1 MNANFPSLEEVEAF
15 FCNQLECW
23 DETRERFNGLKT
35 VETKGLR
42 IGDTVINAQ
51 FNPSRMISTG
61 AKIDKASI
69 AKRPCFLCAKNRPAV
84 QTMLPA
90 FNGEFQVLINPFPI
104 ITGHL
109 VIAATEH
116 TEQRLQNHYRQF
128 AEIAEAMPGYLVLYN
143 GPKCGAS
150 APDHLHFQAGKRGT
164 IPIERDWANYYATK
178 LQPLNF
184 AQGLYLVNDF
194 ACPAI
199 AIVAENIDNSTRIFE
214 SLYKK
219 LQTHSS
225 DEEFP
230 VNVLA
235 WKDNGKIITVVILR
249 SKHRPDCYFLEGEK
263 QMLISPGSVDM
274 GGLLITPRK
283 KDFETLT
290 PDKGFSILR
299 EVTLNEE
306 QIIDLLK

>member
-1 MNANFPSLEEVEAF
+1 MNAHFPSLEEVEAF
-15 FCNQLECW
+15 FCNQLKCW
-23 DETRERFNGLKT
+23 DDTRERFNGLKT
-35 VETKGLR
+35 VETKALR

-69 AKRPCFLCAKNRPAV
+69 AKRPCFLCAKNRPAE
-84 QTMLPA
+84 QIMLPA

-104 ITGHL
+104 IAGHL
-109 VIAATEH
+109 VIAASEH
-116 TEQRLQNHYRQF
+116 TEQRLQNHYKQL

-150 APDHLHFQAGKRGT
+150 APDHLHFQAGKRGA

-178 LQPLNF
+178 LLPLNF
-184 AQGLYLVNDF
+184 AQGLYLVKDF

-199 AIVAENIDNSTRIFE
+199 AIVAENIDESTRIFE
-214 SLYKK
+214 CLYKK

-225 DEEFP
+225 NEEFP

-235 WKDNGKIITVVILR
+235 WKDNDKIITVVMLR

-283 KDFETLT
+283 NDFDTLT
-290 PDKGFSILR
+290 PDKAFSILR

-306 QIIDLLK
+306 QIIELLK